1 MKQIGADDFNIVLL
15 IGQLINIV
23 FWIGILF
30 LLYKI
35 YKKVK

>member
-1 MKQIGADDFNIVLL
+1 MKQIGVDDFNIVLL